1 MKIMQAVD
9 NFKKENHEGRR
20 FEKLMDV
27 FMDKDVSADFQV
39 ACMNFINV
47 IVHSAESLNYRVHL
61 QHEFTLLGLDD
72 YLEVCVYVRIW
83 VWSHTTCMY
92 MYLCI

>member
-9 NFKKENHEGRR
+9 NFKKENGEQRR
-20 FEKLMDV
+20 FEKLLDV
-27 FMDKDVSADFQV
+27 FMDKDASAEFQV

-47 IVHSAESLNYRVHL
+47 IVHSAENLNFRVHL

-72 YLEVCVYVRIW
+72 YLEVCVYISVGNYCQYC
-83 VWSHTTCMY
+83 TCKT
-92 MYLCI
+92 